1 MDQEMIAPELPF
13 EDEQDDSIAA
23 QNLEEFRENE
33 HPISIEPPP
42 IPLAHRLL
50 IGPPYETLDLLL
62 QDLNHWAKD
71 NGLGFIKR
79 RVSNY
84 IDSMPPGPTLNA
96 IVGPAHVRLW
106 DSTTGA
112 WKQTLIGQML

>member
-13 EDEQDDSIAA
+13 EDEQDDPIAA

-33 HPISIEPPP
+33 HPIE
-42 IPLAHRLL
+42 HRLL

-71 NGLGFIKR
+71 NGLGFTKR

-84 IDSMPPGPTLNA
+84 IDSMPTRAGDRGWNRGS
-96 IVGPAHVRLW
+96 IAH
-106 DSTTGA
+106 S
-112 WKQTLIGQML
+112 